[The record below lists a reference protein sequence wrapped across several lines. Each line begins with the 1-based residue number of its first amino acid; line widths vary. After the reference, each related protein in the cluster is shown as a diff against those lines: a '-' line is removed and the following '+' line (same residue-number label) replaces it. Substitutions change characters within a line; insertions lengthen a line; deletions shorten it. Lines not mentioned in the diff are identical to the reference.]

1 MSSAIESASDRA
13 ALTPGQQLYLPEYD
27 LQPYRGPARG
37 YLILAPQ
44 RTGSNY
50 LCRRLCN
57 VRGRFGMPSEY
68 LNPVAIR
75 MLAPRL
81 LPGTAVQSVPLAAYM
96 EAVQRVRTS
105 ADGWFGLKLQP
116 AQLAELAPGDRAL
129 FDFAASFQRIVVLC
143 RRDKLGQAI
152 SGTLAQATG
161 TWFNDGTTPAVDPS
175 RWTQL
180 FPAIA
185 LNLARY
191 IEEDRRLAAL
201 GKALARPWLRIEYEE
216 ILADGQ
222 AAFENLVGF
231 LGVDDTAIL
240 EEAADVPVPVKPP
253 VEASEALRAR
263 FLQYIGGDRD
273 EGTARPDWQ
282 VTS

>member
-1 MSSAIESASDRA
+1 MTRVIAPESDAT
-13 ALTPGQQLYLPEYD
+13 ALTPGQRLYLPEYD
-27 LQPYRGPARG
+27 LLPFRDPTRG

-68 LNPVAIR
+68 LNTVAIR

-81 LPGTAVQSVPLAAYM
+81 LPGTDADSVPFAAYM
-96 EAVQRVRTS
+96 TAVQRARTT
-105 ADGWFGLKLQP
+105 ADGWFGIKLQP
-116 AQLAELAPGDRAL
+116 AQLAAFAPGDRAL
-129 FDFAASFQRIVVLC
+129 FDFAASFHRIVVLS

-161 TWFNDGTTPAVDPS
+161 TWFNDGTPPALDRS
-175 RWTQL
+175 RWPQL

-185 LNLARY
+185 ANLARY

-201 GKALARPWLRIEYEE
+201 GKALVRPWLRIEYEQ

-222 AAFENLVGF
+222 AAFERLVDF
-231 LGVDDTAIL
+231 LSVDDDGVSL
-240 EEAADVPVPVKPP
+240 EETADAAVPEKPP
-253 VEASEALRAR
+253 SETSEALRAQ
-263 FLQYIGGDRD
+263 FLQYIGG
-273 EGTARPDWQ
+273 G
-282 VTS
+282 

>member
-1 MSSAIESASDRA
+1 MNSATASASDRA
-13 ALTPGQQLYLPEYD
+13 ALTPGQRLYLPEYD
-27 LQPYRGPARG
+27 LLPFRDPTRG

-81 LPGTAVQSVPLAAYM
+81 LPGSSADSVPFAAYMTAVQRA
-96 EAVQRVRTS
+96 RTS
-105 ADGWFGLKLQP
+105 ADGWFGIKLQP
-116 AQLAELAPGDRAL
+116 AQLAAFAPGDQAL
-129 FDFAASFQRIVVLC
+129 FEFAASFQRIVVLS

-152 SGTLAQATG
+152 SGTIAQLSG
-161 TWFNDGTTPAVDPS
+161 TWFNDGTAPAVDRALWP
-175 RWTQL
+175 QL

-185 LNLARY
+185 TNLARY
-191 IEEDRRLAAL
+191 IDEDRRLAAL

-216 ILADGQ
+216 ILDDGQ
-222 AAFENLVGF
+222 AAFEKLVGF
-231 LGVDDTAIL
+231 LSVDETVVL
-240 EEAADVPVPVKPP
+240 EETADAAVPEKPP
-253 VEASEALRAR
+253 VETSEALRAQ
-263 FLQYIGGDRD
+263 FLQYIGG
-273 EGTARPDWQ
+273 G
-282 VTS
+282 

>member
-1 MSSAIESASDRA
+1 MSSAIAPASDEA
-13 ALTPGQQLYLPEYD
+13 ALTPGQRLYLPEYD
-27 LQPYRGPARG
+27 LVPFREPTRG

-81 LPGTAVQSVPLAAYM
+81 LPGTASDQVPFAAYM
-96 EAVQRVRTS
+96 AAVQRARTS
-105 ADGWFGLKLQP
+105 ADGWFGIKLQP
-116 AQLAELAPGDRAL
+116 AQLAAFAPGDRAL
-129 FDFAASFQRIVVLC
+129 FDFAASFARIVVLS

-152 SGTLAQATG
+152 SGTLAQLTG
-161 TWFNDGTTPAVDPS
+161 TWFNDGTPAAIDPS
-175 RWTQL
+175 RWPQL

-185 LNLARY
+185 ANLARY

-216 ILADGQ
+216 IVRDGQ
-222 AAFENLVGF
+222 AAFEQLVDF
-231 LGVDDTAIL
+231 LSVDETVIL
-240 EEAADVPVPVKPP
+240 EEAPDVAVPTKPP
-253 VEASEALRAR
+253 VETSEALRAR
-263 FLQYIGGDRD
+263 FLQYIGG
-273 EGTARPDWQ
+273 G
-282 VTS
+282 

>member
-1 MSSAIESASDRA
+1 MSSAIASASDQA
-13 ALTPGQQLYLPEYD
+13 ALTPGQRLFLPEHD
-27 LQPYRGPARG
+27 LVPYREPTRG

-81 LPGTAVQSVPLAAYM
+81 LPGTAADQVPFAAYM
-96 EAVQRVRTS
+96 AAVQRARTS
-105 ADGWFGLKLQP
+105 ADGWFGIKLQP
-116 AQLAELAPGDRAL
+116 AQLAAFAPGDQAL
-129 FDFAASFQRIVVLC
+129 FEFAASFQRIVVLS

-152 SGTLAQATG
+152 SGTLAQLTG
-161 TWFNDGTTPAVDPS
+161 TWFNDGTPS
-175 RWTQL
+175 AIDHSRFPEL

-185 LNLARY
+185 ANLARY

-222 AAFENLVGF
+222 AAFEQLVEF
-231 LGVDDTAIL
+231 LSVDEPVMLD
-240 EEAADVPVPVKPP
+240 EAADVAVPAKPP
-253 VEASEALRAR
+253 VEISEALRAR
-263 FLQYIGGDRD
+263 FLQYIGSG
-273 EGTARPDWQ
+273 
-282 VTS
+282 

>member
-1 MSSAIESASDRA
+1 VSSASESASDRA
-13 ALTPGQQLYLPEYD
+13 TLTPGQRLYLPEYD
-27 LQPYRGPARG
+27 LEPYRGPARG

-68 LNPVAIR
+68 LNAVAIR
-75 MLAPRL
+75 MLVPRL
-81 LPGTAVQSVPLAAYM
+81 LPGAAVETMPLAAYM

-116 AQLAELAPGDRAL
+116 AQLAELVPGDRAL
-129 FDFAASFQRIVVLC
+129 FDFAASFQRIVVLY

-161 TWFNDGTTPAVDPS
+161 TWFNDGTTSTVDPA
-175 RWTQL
+175 RWPQL

-185 LNLARY
+185 TNLARY
-191 IEEDRRLAAL
+191 IEEDRRLGAL

-222 AAFENLVGF
+222 AAFEKLVGF
-231 LGVDDTAIL
+231 LGVDEVSVL
-240 EEAADVPVPVKPP
+240 EEAADVPVPAKPP
-253 VEASEALRAR
+253 VEASEALRAS
-263 FLQYIGGDRD
+263 FLQYIGGGRD
-273 EGTARPDWQ
+273 DDAARPDLQ

>member
-1 MSSAIESASDRA
+1 MSSAIAPAPDPA
-13 ALTPGQQLYLPEYD
+13 TLTPGQRLYLPEYD
-27 LQPYRGPARG
+27 LVPFREPTRG

-81 LPGTAVQSVPLAAYM
+81 LPDATADAVPFAAYM
-96 EAVQRVRTS
+96 KAVQRARTS
-105 ADGWFGLKLQP
+105 PDGWFGIKLQP
-116 AQLAELAPGDRAL
+116 AQLAAFAPGDQAL
-129 FDFAASFQRIVVLC
+129 FDFAASFQRIVVLS

-152 SGTLAQATG
+152 SGTLAQLTG
-161 TWFNDGTTPAVDPS
+161 TWFNDGTPPAIDPS
-175 RWTQL
+175 RWPQL

-185 LNLARY
+185 TNLARY

-216 ILADGQ
+216 ILGDGQ
-222 AAFENLVGF
+222 AAFEKLVGF
-231 LGVDDTAIL
+231 LSVDESVTL
-240 EEAADVPVPVKPP
+240 EEAADAEVPEKPP
-253 VEASEALRAR
+253 VETSEALRAL
-263 FLQYIGGDRD
+263 FLQYIGG
-273 EGTARPDWQ
+273 G
-282 VTS
+282 

>member
-1 MSSAIESASDRA
+1 MSSASDSAQDRA
-13 ALTPGQQLYLPEYD
+13 ALTPGQRLYLPEYD
-27 LQPYRGPARG
+27 LVPFREPTRG

-68 LNPVAIR
+68 LNSVAIR

-81 LPGTAVQSVPLAAYM
+81 LQGTAADSVPFAAYM
-96 EAVQRVRTS
+96 EAVQRARTS

-116 AQLAELAPGDRAL
+116 AQLAAFAPGDRPL
-129 FDFAASFQRIVVLC
+129 FDFAASFQRIIVLS

-152 SGTLAQATG
+152 SGTLAQITG
-161 TWFNDGTTPAVDPS
+161 TWFNDGTPPAIDPA
-175 RWTQL
+175 RWPQL

-185 LNLARY
+185 ANLARY

-222 AAFENLVGF
+222 AAFEKLVGF
-231 LGVDDTAIL
+231 LGADDATIL
-240 EEAADVPVPVKPP
+240 EEVADVPVPEKPP
-253 VEASEALRAR
+253 IATSEALRAH
-263 FLQYIGGDRD
+263 FLQYIGG
-273 EGTARPDWQ
+273 G
-282 VTS
+282 

>member
-1 MSSAIESASDRA
+1 MTSETASASDRA
-13 ALTPGQQLYLPEYD
+13 ALTPGQRLYLPEYD
-27 LQPYRGPARG
+27 LLPFRDPTRG

-81 LPGTAVQSVPLAAYM
+81 LPGTSADSVSFAAYM
-96 EAVQRVRTS
+96 TAVQRARTS
-105 ADGWFGLKLQP
+105 PDGWFGLKLQP
-116 AQLAELAPGDRAL
+116 AQLAAFAPGDQAL
-129 FDFAASFQRIVVLC
+129 FEFAASFQRIVVLT

-152 SGTLAQATG
+152 SGTIAQLSG
-161 TWFNDGTTPAVDPS
+161 TWFNDGTPAAIDRS
-175 RWTQL
+175 RWPQL

-185 LNLARY
+185 ANLARY
-191 IEEDRRLAAL
+191 IDEDRRLAAL

-216 ILADGQ
+216 ILGDGQ
-222 AAFENLVGF
+222 AAFERLVGF
-231 LGVDDTAIL
+231 LSVDEPVVL
-240 EEAADVPVPVKPP
+240 EETTDAAVPEKPP
-253 VEASEALRAR
+253 VETAEALRAQ
-263 FLQYIGGDRD
+263 FLQYIGG
-273 EGTARPDWQ
+273 G
-282 VTS
+282 

>member
-1 MSSAIESASDRA
+1 MSSAIESATDQA
-13 ALTPGQQLYLPEYD
+13 ALTPGQRLYLPEYD
-27 LQPYRGPARG
+27 LVPFREPTRG

-81 LPGTAVQSVPLAAYM
+81 LPGTAADPVPFAAYM
-96 EAVQRVRTS
+96 AAVQRARTS
-105 ADGWFGLKLQP
+105 ADGWFGIKLQP
-116 AQLAELAPGDRAL
+116 AQLAAFAPGDGAL
-129 FDFAASFQRIVVLC
+129 FEFAASFHRIVVLS

-152 SGTLAQATG
+152 SGTLAQLTG
-161 TWFNDGTTPAVDPS
+161 TWFNDGTSPAIDRS
-175 RWTQL
+175 RWPEL

-185 LNLARY
+185 ANLARY

-216 ILADGQ
+216 ILGDGQ
-222 AAFENLVGF
+222 AAFEQLVDF
-231 LGVDDTAIL
+231 LSVDETVVLD
-240 EEAADVPVPVKPP
+240 EAADVAVPKKPP
-253 VEASEALRAR
+253 VEDSEALRAR
-263 FLQYIGGDRD
+263 FLQYIGG
-273 EGTARPDWQ
+273 G
-282 VTS
+282 

>member
-1 MSSAIESASDRA
+1 MTSATASASDHA
-13 ALTPGQQLYLPEYD
+13 ALTPGQRLYLPEYD
-27 LQPYRGPARG
+27 LLPFRDPTRG

-68 LNPVAIR
+68 LNTVAIR

-81 LPGTAVQSVPLAAYM
+81 LPGSAADSVPFAAYM
-96 EAVQRVRTS
+96 QAVQRARTS

-116 AQLAELAPGDRAL
+116 AQLAAFAPGDRAL
-129 FDFAASFQRIVVLC
+129 FDFAASFQRIVVLS

-152 SGTLAQATG
+152 SGTLAQVTG
-161 TWFNDGTTPAVDPS
+161 TWFNDGTPPAVDPA
-175 RWTQL
+175 RWPQL

-185 LNLARY
+185 ANLARY
-191 IEEDRRLAAL
+191 IDEDRRLAAL
-201 GKALARPWLRIEYEE
+201 GKALVRPWLRIEYEE

-222 AAFENLVGF
+222 AAFEKLVDF
-231 LGVDDTAIL
+231 LSVDESVVI
-240 EEAADVPVPVKPP
+240 EEAADAAVPEKPP
-253 VEASEALRAR
+253 AETSAALRAQ
-263 FLQYIGGDRD
+263 FLQYIGG
-273 EGTARPDWQ
+273 G
-282 VTS
+282 

>member
-1 MSSAIESASDRA
+1 MSSANESASDRA
-13 ALTPGQQLYLPEYD
+13 ALTPGQRLYLPEYD
-27 LQPYRGPARG
+27 LLPHRDPTRG

-68 LNPVAIR
+68 LNTVAIR

-81 LPGTAVQSVPLAAYM
+81 LPGTATESVPFAAYLQ
-96 EAVQRVRTS
+96 AVQRARTS

-116 AQLAELAPGDRAL
+116 AQLAAFAPGDRAL
-129 FDFAASFQRIVVLC
+129 YEFAASFQRIVVLS

-152 SGTLAQATG
+152 SGTLAQVTG
-161 TWFNDGTTPAVDPS
+161 TWFNDGTPPAIDPA
-175 RWTQL
+175 RWPQL

-185 LNLARY
+185 ANLARY
-191 IEEDRRLAAL
+191 VEEDRRLAAL

-222 AAFENLVGF
+222 AAFEKLVGF
-231 LGVDDTAIL
+231 LGVDDLAVL
-240 EEAADVPVPVKPP
+240 DEGADVPVPEKPP
-253 VEASEALRAR
+253 GATSEALRAR
-263 FLQYIGGDRD
+263 FLQYIGG
-273 EGTARPDWQ
+273 G
-282 VTS
+282 

>member
-1 MSSAIESASDRA
+1 MSRAIASAPGQE
-13 ALTPGQQLYLPEYD
+13 ALTPGQRLYLPEYD
-27 LQPYRGPARG
+27 LVPFREPTRG

-81 LPGTAVQSVPLAAYM
+81 LPGSAADSVPFAAYM
-96 EAVQRVRTS
+96 AAVQRARTS
-105 ADGWFGLKLQP
+105 ADGWFGIKLQP
-116 AQLAELAPGDRAL
+116 AQLAAFAPGDRAL
-129 FDFAASFQRIVVLC
+129 FDFAASYQRIVVLS

-152 SGTLAQATG
+152 SGTLAQLTG
-161 TWFNDGTTPAVDPS
+161 TWFNDGTPPAIDPS
-175 RWTQL
+175 RWPQL

-185 LNLARY
+185 ANLARY

-201 GKALARPWLRIEYEE
+201 GKALALPWLRIEYEE
-216 ILADGQ
+216 ILRDGQ
-222 AAFENLVGF
+222 AAFDQLVDF
-231 LGVDDTAIL
+231 LSAGETVIL
-240 EEAADVPVPVKPP
+240 DEAADVAVPNKPP
-253 VEASEALRAR
+253 GETSEALRAR
-263 FLQYIGGDRD
+263 FLQYIGG
-273 EGTARPDWQ
+273 G
-282 VTS
+282 

>member
-1 MSSAIESASDRA
+1 MSSAIASASDEA
-13 ALTPGQQLYLPEYD
+13 ALTPGQRLYLPEYD
-27 LQPYRGPARG
+27 LLPFREPTRG

-81 LPGTAVQSVPLAAYM
+81 LPGTADPLPFAAYM
-96 EAVQRVRTS
+96 AAVQRARTS
-105 ADGWFGLKLQP
+105 ADGWFGIKLQP
-116 AQLAELAPGDRAL
+116 AQLAAFAPGDQAL
-129 FDFAASFQRIVVLC
+129 YEFAASFQRIVVLS

-152 SGTLAQATG
+152 SGTLAQLTG
-161 TWFNDGTTPAVDPS
+161 TWFNDGTPPAIDQS
-175 RWTQL
+175 RWPQL

-185 LNLARY
+185 ANLARY

-216 ILADGQ
+216 IVSDGQ
-222 AAFENLVGF
+222 AAFEQLVDF
-231 LGVDDTAIL
+231 LGVDETVIL
-240 EEAADVPVPVKPP
+240 EEAADVAVPKKPP
-253 VEASEALRAR
+253 VETSEALRAR
-263 FLQYIGGDRD
+263 FLQYIGG
-273 EGTARPDWQ
+273 G
-282 VTS
+282 

>member
-1 MSSAIESASDRA
+1 MSSAIASATDQA
-13 ALTPGQQLYLPEYD
+13 ALTPGQRLYLPEYD
-27 LQPYRGPARG
+27 LVPFREPTRG

-81 LPGTAVQSVPLAAYM
+81 LPGTAADTVPFAAYM
-96 EAVQRVRTS
+96 EAVQRARTS
-105 ADGWFGLKLQP
+105 EDGWFGIKLQR
-116 AQLAELAPGDRAL
+116 AQLAAFAPGDRAL
-129 FDFAASFQRIVVLC
+129 IDFAASFQRIVVLS

-152 SGTLAQATG
+152 SGTLAQLTG
-161 TWFNDGTTPAVDPS
+161 TWFNDGTPSAIDRS
-175 RWTQL
+175 RWPQL

-185 LNLARY
+185 ANLARY

-216 ILADGQ
+216 ILEDGQ
-222 AAFENLVGF
+222 AAFERLVDF
-231 LGVDDTAIL
+231 LSVDETVIL
-240 EEAADVPVPVKPP
+240 EEAADVAVPKKQP
-253 VEASEALRAR
+253 VETSEALRAR
-263 FLQYIGGDRD
+263 FLQYIGG
-273 EGTARPDWQ
+273 G
-282 VTS
+282 